1 MPRPRS
7 RSVIRFGALAVLLL
21 AVLLLPQAASAQV
34 TLDPTE
40 TVTADN
46 GGWVYWMA
54 QGAIIIGGVTLVVLG
69 AMYLRYAPRFQRD
82 EENVPRSGVRAP
94 EPAVRLQTVWEQASP
109 PVAVQAV
116 PAPQPVAVAA
126 VPAPAPAAA
135 APAAAAP
142 AASATAAAAAAPA
155 AGGAPAAA
163 AAAPAASR
171 GREHAELDQET
182 YDRVLAEETAKGTS
196 ARVAEGRAR
205 SAALKAWRAKNA

>member
-1 MPRPRS
+1 MLL
-7 RSVIRFGALAVLLL
+7 FAVLG
-21 AVLLLPQAASAQV
+21 LPQAASAQV
-34 TLDPTE
+34 TLDPTQ

-46 GGWVYWMA
+46 GGWVFWMA
-54 QGAIIIGGVTLVVLG
+54 QGAIILGGVTLVVLG

-82 EENVPRSGVRAP
+82 EEDGPRSGVRAP
-94 EPAVRLQTVWEQASP
+94 EPTMRLQTTWEQASP

-126 VPAPAPAAA
+126 PAAAPAAA

-142 AASATAAAAAAPA
+142 AAAAPAAAAATAPAAAAPA
-155 AGGAPAAA
+155 AA
-163 AAAPAASR
+163 R
-171 GREHAELDQET
+171 TREHAELDQET

>member
-7 RSVIRFGALAVLLL
+7 RSVLRVGVFAFLLL

-82 EENVPRSGVRAP
+82 EEDVPRSGVRAP
-94 EPAVRLQTVWEQASP
+94 EPTIRLQTAWEQASP

-126 VPAPAPAAA
+126 PAPAAAAPVTAVAAA

-142 AASATAAAAAAPA
+142 AAAAAAPA
-155 AGGAPAAA
+155 ARP
-163 AAAPAASR
+163 
-171 GREHAELDQET
+171 REHAELDQET